1 MENTPKISVLMAAYN
16 AEKYISEAI
25 QSILDQTFTDF
36 ELIIV
41 NDGSTD
47 NTKEKIETFKDQ
59 RIRYHE
65 NEGNCKIIY
74 TRNKLL
80 NLAKGKYIAWLDA
93 DDISTKNRL
102 LEQFNFMENN
112 PDYGICGSWAIL
124 IDENGHELNEIW
136 KPISHSE
143 IIKFQMIFSNNFITS
158 SVFMKNFDDENY
170 TFSGNWKLG
179 EDYNFW
185 LKVISNYKSTNI
197 KETLTFYRINSSG
210 ATLNGQNIMNENKI
224 EIIENHLNN
233 QGLIFNEI
241 EKETHSS
248 LVLNKYITLNKLIP
262 YFQKLLLHFN
272 HSKYLKEILLDRYT
286 KNQIRN
292 EKRNFKNI
300 GEILYVTKKMS
311 FRFNLESFKR
321 FTLLIIENLF
331 HLRIYKTS

>member
-1 MENTPKISVLMAAYN
+1 MAAYN

-47 NTKEKIETFKDQ
+47 TTKEKIKAFDDP
-59 RIRYHE
+59 RIKYYE
-65 NEGNCKIIY
+65 NEGNCKIIF

-80 NLAKGKYIAWLDA
+80 KLAKGKYIAWLDA

-112 PDYGICGSWAIL
+112 QEYGICGSWAIL
-124 IDENGHELNEIW
+124 IDENGNKLNEIW
-136 KPISHSE
+136 KPISNSE
-143 IIKFQMIFSNNFITS
+143 SIKFQMFFSNNFITS
-158 SVFMKNFDDENY
+158 SVFMKNFSGERY
-170 TFSGNWKLG
+170 QFSDKWTLG

-185 LKVISNYKSTNI
+185 LNIIPNYKSTNI
-197 KETLTFYRINSSG
+197 KKALTFYRINSSG
-210 ATLNGQNIMNENKI
+210 ATLNGQNKMDENKL
-224 EIIENHLNN
+224 EIIDNHLNN
-233 QGLIFNEI
+233 HGLIFNEI

-248 LVLNKYITLNKLIP
+248 LVLNKYITLYKLIP
-262 YFQKLLLHFN
+262 YFQKLLLHFH
-272 HSKYLKEILLDRYT
+272 HSIFLKEILLDRYT

-292 EKRNFKNI
+292 ENRNFKNI

-311 FRFNLESFKR
+311 FRFNLVSFKR
-321 FTLLIIENLF
+321 FALLIIENLF